1 MPTPADAVTAV
12 APEAL
17 APSTSTRETSRPVR
31 PHGPTGSARAGL
43 LAAVVSAA
51 AFGTSGPFAKAL
63 LTGGWTSGSVV
74 LLRVAGAALV
84 LAVPA
89 ALALRGRWS
98 LVRHNLG
105 LVLVYGLV
113 AVAGCQVA
121 YFNAIGSLPVG
132 VALLLEY
139 SGTVLVVLWLWAR
152 TRLAPSRTTL
162 VGALVALGG
171 LALVLDVTG
180 QAPPPLAGVLW
191 GLVAAV
197 GLAAYFVSS
206 SAHPARGEGL
216 PPVALAA
223 LGMAV
228 GAVALAL
235 LGAVG
240 VLPMRFAT
248 GDVTLAGHALPW
260 WAPVGELAV
269 VAAAAAYLLGT
280 FAVRR
285 LGATVASFLGLTEVL
300 FAIVFAWLLLGEL
313 PRVVQLAGGVLVI
326 AGVVLVRLGE
336 IRATR
341 STHPSSEVS
350 TPPAKT

>member
-1 MPTPADAVTAV
+1 MPTPTDAAPAV
-12 APEAL
+12 
-17 APSTSTRETSRPVR
+17 SRPTPPARGGR
-31 PHGPTGSARAGL
+31 PHGPTGSPGAGL

-63 LTGGWTSGSVV
+63 LTDGWTSGSIV
-74 LLRVAGAALV
+74 LLRVAGAAVV
-84 LAVPA
+84 LAIPA
-89 ALALRGRWS
+89 VLALRGRWS
-98 LVRHNLG
+98 LVRENLG
-105 LVLVYGLV
+105 LVLVFGLV

-152 TRLAPSRTTL
+152 SRRAPARTTL
-162 VGALVALGG
+162 LGAVVALCG

-180 QAPPPLAGVLW
+180 VAPPPLTGVLW

-206 SAHPARGEGL
+206 SALPPGGEGL
-216 PPVALAA
+216 PPVVLAA

-235 LGAVG
+235 LGVVG

-248 GDVTLAGHALPW
+248 GDVTLGGHALPW
-260 WAPVGELAV
+260 WVPVGELAV

-285 LGATVASFLGLTEVL
+285 LGATVASFVGLTEVL

-313 PRVVQLAGGVLVI
+313 PRVVQLLGGVLVI
-326 AGVVLVRLGE
+326 GGVVLVRLGE
-336 IRATR
+336 AR
-341 STHPSSEVS
+341 SAS
-350 TPPAKT
+350 